1 MALLDAITDAVLRE
15 HFDPL
20 TLHRGREY
28 AATGHVGAVHVITLG
43 EGTATASANVRGTRP
58 APYRAQLTVEAVEGE
73 LWLTSQ
79 CSCPVRFDCKHG
91 AALAL
96 SLVRSETLQPPT
108 EWEAQLTGL
117 LTQLADEV
125 REEGGLTPLALEFE
139 LDTGRGRFTHRDSPM
154 VRIRPLRGGARQRWV
169 KTGADWP
176 DITAAVPGRA
186 FARAQLRPLQE
197 LSRALQHERG
207 FWYAGTGSPLDDFGP
222 RVIELIAAA
231 HAAGVELVAGHDLAG
246 VHVHDERP
254 ELVVQARREADG
266 TRLEMGLDIAGAVR
280 SGPHVLLIGHPVHS
294 AAVLIE
300 GVLHLARLAGQLP
313 SQAAALL
320 TRAGGLRV
328 PEADTERLSALL
340 GPLARLVPVRS
351 PDDSVTVPEAPR
363 PQAELR
369 VTWRSSTHAEVT
381 WHWRYGTRLY
391 PLASV
396 DDLGTVRD
404 AAVEKEIAATLPAE
418 LVSAHEFTGG
428 DALALALHELPSL
441 RELPDVVVVEI
452 ERPEFRAAIDDPEI
466 RFELAA
472 PDAGH
477 TDWLDLEVHVAI
489 DGESVPL
496 PDVLEALTR
505 GDDFLVLPS
514 GLYVAT
520 ERPEFSRL
528 HDVVAAAAQLRE
540 RDGDSLRIGKDDLGI
555 WAQLDDAGV
564 VDRQAGEWVARAR
577 ALRDLVD
584 IPRPE
589 PTGLTATLRPYQR
602 DGFHWLAFL
611 WEHGLGG
618 ILADDMGLGKT
629 VQVLALVAHAS
640 ARGSAPFLVVAP
652 TSVVTSWTSEA
663 ARHVPGLRVATVTR
677 RSDDVA
683 ALAAQADV
691 VVTTYALLRLE
702 QEQFAAR
709 AWGGLVLDEAQQTK
723 NHQSKTYAAARRIQA
738 SFRLAVT
745 GTPFEN
751 QLMELWALLSIAAPG
766 LYPSPRQFRDLV
778 ANPVERG
785 TDPSALE
792 RFRRR
797 IRPFLLRRTKELV
810 ADDLPTKQEQ
820 VVAVELGSHH
830 RRVYDAHL
838 ARERQRI
845 LGLLDDFD
853 RNRVA
858 ILAALTTLRQL
869 ALDPALVD
877 AEHEG
882 IGSAKVDYLVDQL
895 PEITAE
901 GHRALVFSQFT
912 RYLARVRDRLATA
925 GIDTSY
931 LDGSTTDRGRVI
943 DEFRSGDAPVFLIS
957 LKAGGVGLTL
967 TEADY
972 VFLLDP
978 WWNPA
983 AEAQAVDR
991 AHRIGQQ
998 RHVNV
1003 YRLVSADT
1011 IEEKVMALKARKA
1024 ELFAQVL
1031 DGDSGASTAL
1041 RAGDIRGLFE
1051 A

>member
-1 MALLDAITDAVLRE
+1 MALLDAITEAVLRE

-28 AATGHVGAVHVITLG
+28 AQDGRVGAAHVITLG
-43 EGTATASANVRGTRP
+43 EGTVTASANVRGSRP
-58 APYRAQLTVEAVEGE
+58 APYRVQLTAEALEGE
-73 LWLTSQ
+73 LWLTTQ

-91 AALAL
+91 AALA
-96 SLVRSETLQPPT
+96 VTLTRPQTPPPAK

-117 LTQLADEV
+117 LTQLAEETRDESD
-125 REEGGLTPLALEFE
+125 RAPLALDFE
-139 LDTGRGRFTHRDSPM
+139 LDTGRGRFTRHDSPV
-154 VRIRPLRGGARQRWV
+154 VRIRPLRGGTRQRWV

-176 DITAAVPGRA
+176 DITGAVPGRM

-197 LSRALQHERG
+197 LGRALQHERG

-222 RVIELIAAA
+222 RVVELIRAA
-231 HAAGVELVAGHDLAG
+231 HAAGVELVAGNDLAG
-246 VHVHDERP
+246 VRVHDEQA
-254 ELVVQARREADG
+254 ELVVQARREGDG
-266 TRLEMGLDIAGAVR
+266 TRLEMGLDLAGAVR
-280 SGPHVLLIGHPVHS
+280 SGPQVLLIGQPAHS
-294 AAVLIE
+294 AAVLVE
-300 GVLHLARLAGQLP
+300 GVLHLVRLAGPLAP
-313 SQAAALL
+313 QAAAML
-320 TRAGGLRV
+320 TRAGGLGV
-328 PEADTERLSALL
+328 PEADTDRLAALL

-351 PDDSVTVPEAPR
+351 PDDSVVVPEAPR

-369 VTWRSSTHAEVT
+369 VTWRSSTHAELA
-381 WHWRYGTRLY
+381 WQWRYGARSY
-391 PLASV
+391 PLTSR

-404 AAVEKEIAATLPAE
+404 AAAEKEIAATLPAE
-418 LVSAHEFTGG
+418 LIAADELTGG
-428 DALALALHELPSL
+428 DALALALHDLPAL
-441 RELPDVVVVEI
+441 REQPDVVVVEV
-452 ERPEFRAAIDDPEI
+452 ERPQFRAAVDDPDI
-466 RFELAA
+466 RFELAE

-489 DGESVPL
+489 DDEAVPL
-496 PDVLEALTR
+496 PDVLAALTR
-505 GDDFLVLPS
+505 GDEFLVLPS

-520 ERPEFSRL
+520 DRPEFARL
-528 HDVVAAAAQLRE
+528 HDIVVAAAQLRE
-540 RDGDSLRIGKDDLGI
+540 REGDALRIGKDDLGI
-555 WAQLDDAGV
+555 WAQLADAGV

-577 ALRDLVD
+577 ALRDLVE

-629 VQVLALVAHAS
+629 IQVLALIAHAR
-640 ARGSAPFLVVAP
+640 ARGSEPFLVVAP
-652 TSVVTSWTSEA
+652 TSVVSAWTSEA
-663 ARHVPGLRVATVTR
+663 TRHTPGLRVATVTR
-677 RSDDVA
+677 RSDDVG

-702 QEQFAAR
+702 QDQFASR
-709 AWGGLVLDEAQQTK
+709 SWGGLILDEAQQTK
-723 NHQSKTYAAARRIQA
+723 NHQSKTYGAARRIE
-738 SFRLAVT
+738 SPFRLAVT

-751 QLMELWALLSIAAPG
+751 QLMELWSLLSIAAPG

-778 ANPVERG
+778 VNPVERG
-785 TDPSALE
+785 SDPRALE

-810 ADDLPTKQEQ
+810 ADDLPPKQEQ
-820 VVAVELGSHH
+820 VVSVELGGRH
-830 RRVYDAHL
+830 RRIYDAHL

-869 ALDPALVD
+869 SLDPALVAD
-877 AEHEG
+877 EHEG
-882 IGSAKVDYLVDQL
+882 VGSAKVDYLVDQL
-895 PEITAE
+895 LEITAE

-912 RYLARVRDRLATA
+912 RYLSRVRVRLEAE
-925 GIDTSY
+925 GIATSY

-943 DEFRSGDAPVFLIS
+943 EEFRSGASPVFLIS

-1031 DGDSGASTAL
+1031 DGDSGASTSL
-1041 RAGDIRGLFE
+1041 QAGDIRNLFD